1 MDIQWYPGHMTKTKR
16 LILENIKLVD
26 IVLEVLDARIPYS
39 SKNPDIDVFAKDKQR
54 LIILNK
60 SDLADPE
67 SNRLWTEYY
76 SRLGITTV
84 LTDCSKGKGIN
95 EIITAARNL
104 MAEKIRRQKEKGRLF
119 VPIRIMVAGIPNS
132 GKSTLINRLV
142 GKSKAK
148 TGDKPGVTRGKQWI
162 SVAKDL
168 DLLDTPGILWPKFSD
183 IEVGISLAITGAIN
197 DQIIDLETLAMRLI
211 ERLSLLGPQAL
222 PNIYGIELTENMTS
236 NDILTAIALK
246 RGFLLK
252 GGVTDL
258 NRTAIILLNEF
269 RAGKLGRI
277 SLERPT
283 EY

>member
-60 SDLADPE
+60 SDLSDPE

-76 SRLGITTV
+76 SAKGITTV
-84 LTDCSKGKGIN
+84 LTDCSKGKGVN
-95 EIITAARNL
+95 EIIAAAKNL
-104 MAEKIRRQKEKGRLF
+104 MADKIRRQKEKGRIN

-162 SVAKDL
+162 NVAKDL

-183 IEVGISLAITGAIN
+183 IQVGISLAITGAIN
-197 DQIIDLETLAMRLI
+197 DQIIDLETLAMRFI
-211 ERLSLLGPQAL
+211 EQLLLLKPEAIPQ
-222 PNIYGIELTENMTS
+222 IYSIELTENMTS
-236 NDILTAIALK
+236 SEILTAIALK

-252 GGVTDL
+252 GGVADL

-269 RAGKLGRI
+269 RGGKLGRI